1 MGRLLAIGPD
11 VGLVAALTPALREHD
26 LVICAGSVE
35 ALQRVRDLAVDVVI
49 TDPNTSVS
57 EDLALAAELR
67 SIRPGVRLIVMAP
80 ATTHDDV
87 VAALRAQVFACF
99 APPFEYAEVAEMAVS
114 ALWAIDWKSGIEVVS
129 GLPYWMTLRVS
140 CHLLNADRLVR
151 FMTER
156 EDALPAEDRDLL
168 MTAFREMLINA
179 MEHGAGFDPD
189 KVIEVTAARTERAI
203 VYHFR
208 DPGNGFDRQ
217 DLALAVQS
225 RLPEDLIEV
234 TIQREKA
241 GRRPGGFGMLLVKQI
256 ADELVYNEQGNEVL
270 LIKHLK

>member
-87 VAALRAQVFACF
+87 VAALRA
-99 APPFEYAEVAEMAVS
+99 
-114 ALWAIDWKSGIEVVS
+114 
-129 GLPYWMTLRVS
+129 
-140 CHLLNADRLVR
+140 
-151 FMTER
+151 
-156 EDALPAEDRDLL
+156 
-168 MTAFREMLINA
+168 
-179 MEHGAGFDPD
+179 
-189 KVIEVTAARTERAI
+189 
-203 VYHFR
+203 
-208 DPGNGFDRQ
+208 
-217 DLALAVQS
+217 
-225 RLPEDLIEV
+225 
-234 TIQREKA
+234 
-241 GRRPGGFGMLLVKQI
+241 
-256 ADELVYNEQGNEVL
+256 
-270 LIKHLK
+270 